1 MTRLVLVPSPF
12 VGPSSWRAVEGLIP
26 DARVADYGGVSG
38 PDWYEGAADRIVR
51 QADDAP
57 WVAVLHSS
65 AGGFAPSLAAAAR
78 RLTGLIFVDSILPH
92 PGKSAVASAPEA
104 QIQQLRALTT
114 EGLTTPWNTWFDAD
128 PTPRWIPDPAARA
141 AFLADLPR
149 VPFAFLEATAPN
161 DNRWERLPAAFVQL
175 SKGYEANA
183 ARAEQRGWPVHRV
196 KLNHLAIVG
205 QPAVVAEL
213 LSGLP

>member
-1 MTRLVLVPSPF
+1 MQHVLIHSPF
-12 VGPSSWRAVEGLIP
+12 VGPSCWRAVAKIVP
-26 DARVADYGGVSG
+26 DALAADYGGVSG

-51 QADDAP
+51 QADDTP
-57 WVAVLHSS
+57 WIAVLHSS

-92 PGKSAVASAPEA
+92 LGKSAVVNAPEA

-114 EGLTTPWNTWFDAD
+114 EGFIAPWNTWFDPD
-128 PTPRWIPDPAARA
+128 PTPRWIPDPTARA

-149 VPFAFLEATAPN
+149 VPFAFLEATAPD

-183 ARAEQRGWPVHRV
+183 ARAEQRGWPVRRA
-196 KLNHLAIVG
+196 KLNHLAMVG
-205 QPAVVAEL
+205 EPAAVAEL
-213 LSGLP
+213 LSDLP